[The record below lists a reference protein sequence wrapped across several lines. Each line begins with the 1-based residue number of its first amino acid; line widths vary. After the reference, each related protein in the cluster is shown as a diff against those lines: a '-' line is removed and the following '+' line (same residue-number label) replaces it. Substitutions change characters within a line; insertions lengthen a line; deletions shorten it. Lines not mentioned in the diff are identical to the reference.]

1 VESRR
6 ERVLRRSG
14 AAALLRR
21 LPSWRGVLV
30 LGYHRIGD
38 HRTAVHD
45 PNLYSATAEDFG
57 HQLDLLA
64 DTVEVVAPSRVP
76 SLRGRHG
83 RHVALTFDDGY
94 RDNHELALPALEAR
108 GMTAAFFLPTGYLDR
123 PRIAWWDEIAW
134 MVRRGTAETVPAGRW
149 LEVAVPLGSEAP
161 AVVALT
167 DRYKRIPAADCEGY
181 LDFLAEATGAGRA
194 PAGEGAS
201 DWMTWDMARDMR
213 ARGMEIGGHS
223 IDHPVLARLDERGQE
238 REVAGCLARLRDEL
252 GEDVTLFSYP
262 VGIPGAFDDVTKG
275 CLRRAGIQ
283 AAFALA
289 GGYVSRRSRDA
300 LALPRTAVHHSTTQ
314 GRLAAQLAAP
324 ALYARW

>member
-38 HRTAVHD
+38 PRTALHD
-45 PNLYSATAEDFG
+45 PNLYSATEEDFG
-57 HQLDLLA
+57 LQLDLLA
-64 DTVEVVAPSRVP
+64 DNVEVVAPSRVA
-76 SLRGRHG
+76 SLAGRRG

-134 MVRRGTAETVPAGRW
+134 MVRRSSAEAVPAGRW
-149 LEVAVPLGSEAP
+149 LDVAVPLGNEVE

-167 DRYKRIPAADCEGY
+167 NRYKRILAVECEDY
-181 LDFLAEATGAGRA
+181 LDFLGQATGTGRA

-201 DWMTWDMARDMR
+201 DWITWDMARDIR
-213 ARGMEIGGHS
+213 ARGMEVGGHS

-238 REVAGCLARLRDEL
+238 REVAGCLERLRDEL
-252 GEDVTLFSYP
+252 GEPVTLFSYP
-262 VGIPGAFDDVTKG
+262 VGTPGAFDDVTKG
-275 CLRRAGIQ
+275 CLRRSGIT

-289 GGYVSRRSRDA
+289 GGHVSRRSRDA
-300 LALPRTAVHHSTTQ
+300 LALPRTAVHHTTTQ
-314 GRLAAQLAAP
+314 VRLAAQLTAP